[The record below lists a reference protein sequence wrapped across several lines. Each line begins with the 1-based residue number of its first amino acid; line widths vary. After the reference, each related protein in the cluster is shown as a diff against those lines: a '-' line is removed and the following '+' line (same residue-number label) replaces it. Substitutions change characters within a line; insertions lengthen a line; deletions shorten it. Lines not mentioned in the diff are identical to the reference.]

1 MVKKLSIIVPV
12 YKVEQYLNRCVDSIL
27 NQTYRNIEIVLVD
40 DGSPDRSGE
49 ICDRYAKSDERV
61 KVVHKKNGGVSS
73 ARNIGFSSSTG
84 EYIGYVDSDDYI
96 APTMYEDMI
105 DVLEKNDLDIVC
117 CDAFIVKGD
126 KLIGRSRV

>member
-1 MVKKLSIIVPV
+1 MVPRKLCSF
-12 YKVEQYLNRCVDSIL
+12 
-27 NQTYRNIEIVLVD
+27 
-40 DGSPDRSGE
+40 
-49 ICDRYAKSDERV
+49 
-61 KVVHKKNGGVSS
+61 VSS
-73 ARNIGFSSSTG
+73 VPGFSSSTG

-126 KLIGRSRV
+126 KLIGKQGDGALIVYAKEDILLKSLMDFHLSLVWLKLPSDN